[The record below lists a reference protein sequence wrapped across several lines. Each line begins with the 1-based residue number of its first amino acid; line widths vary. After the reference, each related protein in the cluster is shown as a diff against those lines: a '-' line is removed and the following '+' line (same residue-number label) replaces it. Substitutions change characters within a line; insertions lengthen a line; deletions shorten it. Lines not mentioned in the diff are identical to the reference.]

1 MTIKT
6 RNSVILFITFFSFF
20 LILGAGLL
28 TGLSAASHN
37 FAYPDFARIFTQS
50 KFMQDYFFT
59 KFEFLSI
66 IISIFLFPLYVF
78 ISLLYINIEF
88 EKTQSDEIIYFSM
101 FLIGCGFEVVRILFP
116 IMDLWQQPSSVSILI
131 SRIVIFA
138 RSLAPLGLLFAS
150 VYSSAEYR
158 QYSEQNVLIIF
169 IGSLCLAMF
178 APLNTAEILP
188 LCRIKIGYEL
198 MFKTVQSIILGI
210 AVAAHIAKAV
220 AAKTKAS
227 LPIAVLCITAGYF
240 ILCNVYNYLFLAIA
254 GSAMIAGSFIYLKA
268 LHNKYLWS
276 V

>member
-6 RNSVILFITFFSFF
+6 RNTVILFITFFSFF

-28 TGLSAASHN
+28 TGFSIFSHN
-37 FAYPDFARIFTQS
+37 FTYPTSAQILTQS
-50 KFMQDYFFT
+50 KFMQNYFFT
-59 KFEFLSI
+59 KFNFPSI
-66 IISIFLFPLYVF
+66 VLSIFLFLLYVF
-78 ISLLYINIEF
+78 ISLLYIKIQF
-88 EKTQSDEIIYFSM
+88 EKTQSNEIIYFSM
-101 FLIGCGFEVVRILFP
+101 FLIGCGFEVVRLAFP
-116 IMDLWQQPSSVSILI
+116 VMDLWQRASSVSILI
-131 SRIVIFA
+131 TRIVIFA

-150 VYSSAEYR
+150 VYNSAEYR

-220 AAKTKAS
+220 AAKTKVS

-240 ILCNVYNYLFLAIA
+240 ILCNVYNYLFLVIA
-254 GSAMIAGSFIYLKA
+254 GAAMISGSFIYLKD

-276 V
+276 A